1 MTPVILLIAGALLGI
16 IFSAFASAVETGTYC
31 LNRLRLRVRAEQNYR
46 GARRLARLFEQPGDL
61 VLMAL
66 LGCTLADY
74 FCTACVT
81 ALFLGAQFAPP
92 AAEGWATLIVTPAVL
107 VLGGVIPKDWFRRE
121 ADVWM
126 YRLAWPLERC
136 VRLAR
141 ATGFPWAMR
150 QLTRRLLHRLDLRTT
165 QDADPHLLAR
175 ASVVGMLQE
184 GAALGGLSRFQRELI
199 ERVMRISSVRAGN
212 VMIPLSRAALVAR
225 TIPRDDFLRIA
236 RMAHF
241 SRLPVHDG
249 DARRIVGI
257 VHVFDVLTDP
267 EQRPVS
273 AHVRPPVVVAA
284 HASVSSVLLEL
295 QRARRTMAI
304 VQDRRGA
311 HVGLLTLKD
320 LVEEIVGDL
329 EAW

>member
-1 MTPVILLIAGALLGI
+1 MTSLVLLTAGALLGI
-16 IFSAFASAVETGTYC
+16 ALSACASAVETGTYC
-31 LNRLRLRVRAEQNYR
+31 LNRLRLRVRAEQNFR

-61 VLMAL
+61 VLTAL
-66 LGCTLADY
+66 LGCTLAD
-74 FCTACVT
+74 FITTACVT
-81 ALFLGAQFAPP
+81 ALFLDAQFPP
-92 AAEGWATLIVTPAVL
+92 TAAEGWATLLVTPAVL
-107 VLGGVIPKDWFRRE
+107 ILGGVIPKDWFRRE

-126 YRLAWPLERC
+126 YRLAWPLEQC
-136 VRLAR
+136 VRVTR
-141 ATGFPWAMR
+141 ATGFPFAMR
-150 QLTRRLLHRLDLRTT
+150 QLARRLLHRLDLRAP

-175 ASVVGMLQE
+175 ASVLGMLQE
-184 GAALGGLSRFQRELI
+184 GAALGGLSPFQRELI
-199 ERVMRISSVRAGN
+199 SRIMRISSVRAGN
-212 VMIPLSRAALVAR
+212 VMIPLRRAALVPR
-225 TIPRDDFLRIA
+225 TIAREDFLRIA

-249 DARRIVGI
+249 DPHRIVGI

-273 AHVRPPVVVAA
+273 AHLRPPIVVPA

-304 VQDRRGA
+304 VQDRHGA